1 MTGFGGIILIICVS
15 ISLIIANSGAGSG
28 VESLLAFEIG
38 AAMIVIHLPYPVL
51 LWSIDAFMAILF
63 ILVGFEIKLEMAEG
77 ELSSVKK
84 ASLPILAA
92 IGGEMAPR

>member
-1 MTGFGGIILIICVS
+1 LIGFGEIILIFCEI

-51 LWSIDAFMAILF
+51 LWSIDAFMAILLF
-63 ILVGFEIKLEMAEG
+63 WLDLKLNWKWQKENFL
-77 ELSSVKK
+77 LSKK
-84 ASLPILAA
+84 LLFPSLLQ
-92 IGGEMAPR
+92 